1 MHPKIDF
8 HCLFSPI
15 NFNSTALF
23 KNALLGLDL
32 AGRPFG
38 CDFEQLGP
46 WKMKKQMFPIASLAS
61 GVSPGTTVEHLTQ
74 EPNLAI
80 FGCLVAAGR
89 NPFP

>member
-46 WKMKKQMFPIASLAS
+46 MENEKTNVPHS
-61 GVSPGTTVEHLTQ
+61 
-74 EPNLAI
+74 
-80 FGCLVAAGR
+80 
-89 NPFP
+89 